1 MSATLNF
8 NQVPYVSWK
17 GKTFTQITS
26 SIQKNKPLVNNIST
40 NLLVGSTDPRGS
52 IGGIKY
58 SKPLPLK
65 IYRREIATAPVVNCN
80 PRISTS
86 IDEIN
91 SPGGY
96 MINPS
101 TSNIGSIGLV
111 NILDPT
117 LPNNT
122 YELPGKCKA
131 MTQNGMCNDVATNAL
146 NRVRTSGIV
155 KKNYYTSTKQYLESR
170 CQSFQQN
177 QYNFLRKGDAAAK
190 PGENA
195 SLSNKYGA
203 NQSASYCRTSAG
215 CVAPVYY
222 KPNNS
227 EFAQQG
233 GVSASSQ
240 IARLKYNTITNN
252 GGLFTRAY
260 GPATGNALAYGGSDQ
275 TYTIKDKIGFPLTKT
290 PIISKYQPDKVACC
304 IEGPPGRPKP
314 Y

>member
-17 GKTFTQITS
+17 GKTFSQITS
-26 SIQKNKPLVNNIST
+26 SIQKNAPLVNNIST
-40 NLLVGSTDPRGS
+40 DLLVGSTDPEGRK
-52 IGGIKY
+52 GGVKR
-58 SKPLPLK
+58 SRPLPLK
-65 IYRREIATAPVVNCN
+65 IYRREIATAPVANCN

-96 MINPS
+96 LINPA
-101 TSNIGSIGLV
+101 TSNFGSIGLV
-111 NILDPT
+111 NTLDPT
-117 LPNNT
+117 LPNDT
-122 YELPGKCKA
+122 YEYPGQCKA
-131 MTQNGMCNDVATNAL
+131 MVQNGMCNDVATNAR

-177 QYNFLRKGDAAAK
+177 QYNFLRKGNAVAK
-190 PGENA
+190 PGETA
-195 SLSNKYGA
+195 SLSNQYAA
-203 NQSASYCRTSAG
+203 NQSTSYCQTSAG

-222 KPNNS
+222 KPSNS

-233 GVSASSQ
+233 GVSSSAQ
-240 IARLKYNTITNN
+240 IARVKYNTITNN
-252 GGLFTRAY
+252 GAAFTRAF
-260 GPATGNALAYGGSDQ
+260 GSATGNALAYGGSDQ

-290 PIISKYQPDKVACC
+290 PVVSKYQPDTVICC
-304 IEGPPGRPKP
+304 ISGERKKP
-314 Y
+314 L